1 MSART
6 YTWKALA
13 PGGATQSGEMVGQS
27 QAEVAAQLRTR
38 GLTVVDV
45 NQKAGSLDLDEL
57 LDRFRP
63 VKARE
68 ITVLARQLATM
79 VASGLSLLR
88 ALYVLEEQTE
98 TTKVKGAVSSVRRDV
113 EAGLSLSQAMSK
125 HPAVFNELF
134 VAMVR
139 AGEAGGNLE
148 EVLERVAVQLEKDDH
163 LKRTVRAAMV
173 YPILIGV
180 FAVGVLTGMVLFII
194 PIFAEMFEDLGGDLP
209 TLTAFMI
216 GVSDAMRGYWYLFLA
231 APIVLTFAFVK
242 WKTSASGGLAWDRLK
257 LRMPLKIGDIVRK
270 IATAR
275 FARTLGT
282 LTASGV
288 PILQALEITAHTAGN
303 RVISDPMAEVG
314 ERVKQGEP
322 LAAPLARASVFPV
335 MVTQMMA
342 VGEETGALDSMLHK
356 LADFYDSE
364 VEAMLKALTSVI
376 EPAMMIFVGAIVGLV
391 VISMYMPMFKIFEL
405 VQ

>member
-6 YTWKALA
+6 FTWKALA
-13 PGGATQSGEMVGQS
+13 PGGATQSGEMVGES

-98 TTKVKGAVSSVRRDV
+98 TTKVKGAVASVRRDV

-209 TLTAFMI
+209 TLTALMI

-231 APIVLTFAFVK
+231 TPIALAFAFIK
-242 WKTSASGGLAWDRLK
+242 WKASASGGLMWDQLK
-257 LRMPLKIGDIVRK
+257 LRMPLKVGDIVRK

-322 LAAPLARASVFPV
+322 LAAPLARAAVFPV